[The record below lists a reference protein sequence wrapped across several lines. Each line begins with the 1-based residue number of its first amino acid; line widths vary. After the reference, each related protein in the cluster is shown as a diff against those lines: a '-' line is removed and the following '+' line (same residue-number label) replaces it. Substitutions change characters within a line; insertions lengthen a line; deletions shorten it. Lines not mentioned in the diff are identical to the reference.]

1 MAKKPRKMLGSADS
15 PYILSLMALIQ
26 TQSRKTIATWCM
38 DYAETHILPIYEK
51 YRPGDERPRHALLA
65 ARDWLQ
71 GLVKLPYV
79 KNIILNEAHT
89 AARENEDFPVVQA
102 AARAVGQAASSIH
115 TPTHSLGVAFY
126 GAAAIA
132 YDRAGVEAS
141 PETYDR
147 IAEEV
152 CADMEAALREATVE
166 NEPNPA
172 KINWYC

>member
-15 PYILSLMALIQ
+15 PHILSLMALIQ
-26 TQSRKTIATWCM
+26 TQSRKTIANWCM

-51 YRPGDERPRHALLA
+51 RCPGDDRPRHALQA
-65 ARDWLQ
+65 ARDWLK

-79 KNIILNEAHT
+79 KSIILNEAHA
-89 AARENEDFPVVQA
+89 AARANGDDPAAQA

-115 TPTHSLGVAFY
+115 APTHSLGVAFY

-132 YDRAGVEAS
+132 YDRAGVGAS

-152 CADMEAALREATVE
+152 CADMASALRAATVE
-166 NEPNPA
+166 NEPDPA
-172 KINWYC
+172 KINWHC

>member
-1 MAKKPRKMLGSADS
+1 MAKKPRKMLGSTDS
-15 PYILSLMALIQ
+15 PNILSLMALIQ

-51 YRPGDERPRHALLA
+51 HRPGDERPRHALLA

-71 GLVKLPYV
+71 GLVKLPCI
-79 KNIILNEAHT
+79 KNIILNEAHA

-115 TPTHSLGVAFY
+115 VPVHALGAAFY
-126 GAAAIA
+126 GAAAVA
-132 YDRAGVEAS
+132 YDRLGIKAS

-147 IAEEV
+147 VAEEV
-152 CADMEAALREATVE
+152 FADMVSALREAAG
-166 NEPNPA
+166 NEPDPA
-172 KINWYC
+172 

>member
-1 MAKKPRKMLGSADS
+1 MLGSADS

-26 TQSRKTIATWCM
+26 TQNKKTIADWCM
-38 DYAETHILPIYEK
+38 DYAETHVLPIYEK
-51 YRPGDERPRHALLA
+51 HCPGDERPRHALQA

-71 GLVKLPYV
+71 GLVKLPFV
-79 KNIILNEAHT
+79 KNIILNEAHA
-89 AARENEDFPVVQA
+89 AAREGEDNPIAQA

-132 YDRAGVEAS
+132 YDRAGLEES
-141 PETYDR
+141 QETYDR
-147 IAEEV
+147 IASEV
-152 CADMEAALREATVE
+152 CADMEAALREAAVE
-166 NEPNPA
+166 NEPDPA

>member
-1 MAKKPRKMLGSADS
+1 MARKPRKMLGAADS

-26 TQSRKTIATWCM
+26 TQSRKTIANWCM
-38 DYAETHILPIYEK
+38 DYAETHILPVYEK
-51 YRPGDERPRHALLA
+51 HCPGDIRPRHALDA

-71 GLVKLPYV
+71 GLVKLPFV
-79 KNIILNEAHT
+79 KNIILNEAHA
-89 AARENEDFPVVQA
+89 AAREREDDPAAQA

-147 IAEEV
+147 IASEV
-152 CADMEAALREATVE
+152 CADMDLALRKVAVE
-166 NEPNPA
+166 NEPDPA